1 MSLPLADRETTLP
14 LARLVARRHRAL
26 GERLGEPLARG
37 ARPGPFP
44 GSRRGHGMDFDDLR
58 PYVAGDDARHIDW
71 RTSARRNAV
80 HTRLYREEKDHPVTV
95 VVDLRA
101 TMFTGSSRLRAVCAG
116 ETAADLLWRA
126 ASGGHRTGLV
136 TLRERGL
143 GFSRPAHGTRGALDG
158 CRVLAEAFNEARR
171 QAGPPASYPP
181 PGGTDGTLSAPTL
194 DRMLDELLHASGRQ
208 GASILASGLD
218 DPGDALQAALRRHA
232 LARAL
237 AIVQIR
243 DPLER
248 DSLPVG
254 RYRYRGQAGPTTVT
268 LDRRSRQRV
277 SDSLALIQSRKQQL
291 CDEAGVLL
299 IDADTAPAEIIGRLR
314 ERGLLA

>member
-1 MSLPLADRETTLP
+1 
-14 LARLVARRHRAL
+14 
-26 GERLGEPLARG
+26 
-37 ARPGPFP
+37 
-44 GSRRGHGMDFDDLR
+44 MDFDDLR

-71 RTSARRNAV
+71 RTSARRHAV
-80 HTRLYREEKDHPVTV
+80 HTRLYREENDHPVTI

-101 TMFTGSSRLRAVCAG
+101 TMFTGSIRLRAVGAG

-136 TLRERGL
+136 TLCERGL
-143 GFSRPAHGTRGALDG
+143 AFSRPAHGTRGALDG
-158 CRVLAEAFNEARR
+158 CRILAEAFDEARR
-171 QAGPPASYPP
+171 QAGPP
-181 PGGTDGTLSAPTL
+181 GGTDGNLSAPTL
-194 DRMLDELLHASGRQ
+194 DRMLDELLHANGRQ
-208 GASILASGLD
+208 GASVLASGLD
-218 DPGDALQAALRRHA
+218 DPGDDLQAALRRHA

-268 LDRRSRQRV
+268 VDRRSRQRV
-277 SDSLALIQSRKQQL
+277 SVRLASLQSRKQQL
-291 CDEAGVLL
+291 CDDADVLL